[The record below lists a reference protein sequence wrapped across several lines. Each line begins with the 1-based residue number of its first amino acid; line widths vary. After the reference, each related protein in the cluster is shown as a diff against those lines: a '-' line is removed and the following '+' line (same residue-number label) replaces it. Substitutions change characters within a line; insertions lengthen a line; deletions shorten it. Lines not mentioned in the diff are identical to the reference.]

1 MGVLIDPPQT
11 PRKRQITIFSCRFP
25 YEITSN
31 VLIPEIQLLIL
42 GINWVSG
49 IKTFTEYHSENNN
62 KNNKTLQGYPL
73 WSDLR
78 LLENQVGERFL
89 THESDDKRW
98 KEYEE
103 NNGFVPVYV

>member
-1 MGVLIDPPQT
+1 MRKVVQGPPNRDDYGIVVAAIDFINGLLQVKMS
-11 PRKRQITIFSCRFP
+11 KRFS
-25 YEITSN
+25 
-31 VLIPEIQLLIL
+31 
-42 GINWVSG
+42 VS
-49 IKTFTEYHSENNN
+49 KALSHEWM
-62 KNNKTLQGYPL
+62 QGYPL